1 MNYNTESLKITLR
14 TNFNTSNPK
23 ERDVVFSL
31 DMLKHPKLQI
41 TGDMKKTP
49 IFSYAYEYPY
59 DLLMKLPFQDRVR
72 FFFSEKFHREF
83 INKNRANVRQAKS
96 KLEIVDESEQNSYYS
111 ERSDIIKQNVLTT
124 LKVLFNTSPYV
135 NNVSTSYDYV
145 INEGPTEL
153 NFPSVIGLFV
163 TPENSHL
170 ELKGR
175 TFNFAKLIW
184 LNDILNNPEYY
195 ALFAEYIKFNA
206 WFLSQKQTLNVKLK
220 NIKTKISGLCENV
233 VTNAVEYLKQNVSE
247 QKEGTKLQLII
258 MYSFLKTIIDDN
270 IMKIDSYSAYITM
283 YNKIAKNIK
292 ARLVITDEIQPPRK
306 EVVDR
311 FMKNFLF
318 TGKTNTELVSS
329 VIAYI
334 ESDDAYKV
342 LRGKASGTLR
352 GQIDKINADI
362 SNIIKLNKSDGAD
375 RTVETIDYVTR
386 RFSELDQLKRVTK
399 DENKRNMANSTPNE
413 YLYFIQAIEKYQSNQ
428 KETSNAQL
436 QQVIDL
442 KTQNDVMSLFSFFDS
457 VYNYYI
463 EGTAVEMKKEDLDL
477 LDMGAVLIIP
487 KGYNSSKERSTEI
500 YVLCDLTPIDQKT
513 TENLDKQDCKKK
525 DENLGKLLEQIIDD
539 RSTIVSI
546 EKNRY
551 KWDVDR
557 NRPMI
562 ELNPSSSST
571 TNQQS
576 NQSSNNAQRAN
587 NTGSSVS
594 DQDVDFNFKKVLA
607 NIKDLNK
614 YIDAVN
620 FFQLEE
626 PLNDYSLL
634 NYLKSNKSKEG
645 TALFGLAQEFATNV
659 NKFSSKLSDKLV
671 YFKSELTAKMEVNKN
686 AIATRFREGE
696 MSLEKRK
703 LEFENAKL
711 VLFSQI
717 ADQLLKEENKKDKSP
732 IRGGKRRR
740 TRNKKVSRT
749 RKTRKF

>member
-14 TNFNTSNPK
+14 TNFNTSTPK

-96 KLEIVDESEQNSYYS
+96 TLESEQNAYYS
-111 ERSDIIKQNVLTT
+111 ERSDMIKQNVLTT
-124 LKVLFNTSPYV
+124 LKVLFNTSPYA
-135 NNVSTSYDYV
+135 NNVSTSYDFV
-145 INEGPTEL
+145 INEGPMEL
-153 NFPSVIGLFV
+153 NFPNVMGLFV
-163 TPENSHL
+163 TPENSSI

-175 TFNFAKLIW
+175 KFNFTKLVW
-184 LNDILNNPEYY
+184 LNDLLNNPEYY
-195 ALFAEYIKFNA
+195 SFFTEYVKFNT
-206 WFLSQKQTLNVKLK
+206 WFLSQKQSLNVKLK
-220 NIKTKISGLCENV
+220 NLKTKIGGLCENI
-233 VTNAVEYLKQNVSE
+233 VTNTVEYLKQNTSE
-247 QKEGTKLQLII
+247 QKEGTKLQLMI
-258 MYSFLKTIIDDN
+258 MYSFLKTIIDEN
-270 IMKIDSYSAYITM
+270 IMKIDSSSAYITM

-292 ARLVITDEIQPPRK
+292 TRLALIDEIPLPRK
-306 EVVDR
+306 EVIDR
-311 FMKNFLF
+311 FMKNYLL

-334 ESDDAYKV
+334 ASDEAYKV
-342 LRGKASGTLR
+342 LKGKASGSLR

-362 SNIIKLNKSDGAD
+362 SSIINLNTSNGTD
-375 RTVETIDYVTR
+375 RTAETIDYITK
-386 RFSELDQLKRVTK
+386 RFSELDQLKRLTK
-399 DENKRNMANSTPNE
+399 EENKKNMANSVPNE

-428 KETSNAQL
+428 RETSNDQL

-442 KTQNDVMSLFSFFDS
+442 KTQQDVAALFTLFDNI
-457 VYNYYI
+457 YNYYI
-463 EGTAVEMKKEDLDL
+463 LGTATEMQKGTLDL
-477 LDMGAVLIIP
+477 LDAGAVLIIP
-487 KGYNSSKERSTEI
+487 KGYNSSKEKSTEI
-500 YVLCDLTPIDQKT
+500 YVLCDLTPIDIQA

-539 RSTIVSI
+539 RSTIASF

-562 ELNPSSSST
+562 ELNPSTSST
-571 TNQQS
+571 ANQQS
-576 NQSSNNAQRAN
+576 NQSSTNAPQTNNK
-587 NTGSSVS
+587 GSSVS

-614 YIDAVN
+614 YIDATNV
-620 FFQLEE
+620 FQIEE
-626 PLNDYSLL
+626 PINDYSLL
-634 NYLKSNKSKEG
+634 NYLKSGKSKEG
-645 TALFGLAQEFATNV
+645 TTLFGLAQEFATNA

-686 AIATRFREGE
+686 AIATKFREGE

-711 VLFSQI
+711 ALFSQI
-717 ADQLLKEENKKDKSP
+717 TDQLLKEENKKDKSP

-740 TRNKKVSRT
+740 TRSKKVTRT
-749 RKTRKF
+749 RRTKKN